1 MNLPS
6 QEFWQHVVIP
16 VWLNRENLCSKKMVK
31 HYMVRP
37 SIEHYSNMVDLLG
50 RAGILLTE
58 AEELIAAI
66 PMKPNAATWG
76 ALSTAYRIYRDYDT
90 GMLTG
95 NILITLDP
103 NDSG

>member
-1 MNLPS
+1 
-6 QEFWQHVVIP
+6 
-16 VWLNRENLCSKKMVK
+16 MVK
-31 HYMVRP
+31 HYMIRP
-37 SIEHYSNMVDLLG
+37 SVEHYSYTVDLLH
-50 RAGILLTE
+50 RAGLLLTE

-76 ALSTAYRIYRDYDT
+76 ALSTAYRIHRDYDT